1 MSQFTSSDIIYRDAL
16 KNRYAVGAFLVTSV
30 EIMQGLIN
38 ASRKEKVPFVVSISE
53 IFFSE
58 IGDLEA
64 FILYLKYSIRDLNVP
79 VALHLDHGIEPT
91 NFEDILKLLSFGFT
105 SVMFDGSD
113 LPLDKNIEETKKA
126 VEIFH
131 AAGVTVEGALGKVPY
146 GEIGELKS
154 KSTIDHSLKEKIDLQ
169 QFYTDPKQAE
179 QFVKHTGVDAL
190 AISVGTVHGLHKED
204 INLEIEPERIEEIR
218 KRTNA
223 FLVTHGGSG
232 TSPQDIKRMISAG
245 IVKINIA
252 SDIYSAISRNYQ
264 EKLSTSEQKL
274 VYKFGT
280 IKVVEETIRR
290 YMRIFSNGTVR
301 QNSHRNRCWQRHWTC
316 NCS

>member
-1 MSQFTSSDIIYRDAL
+1 MSKFVASHMIYRDAL
-16 KNRYAVGAFLVTSV
+16 KNKYAVGGFSVTST

-38 ASRKEKVPFVVSISE
+38 ASRKETMPFLVSISE
-53 IFFSE
+53 LFASE

-64 FILYLKYSIRDLNVP
+64 FIFYLKYSIRDLHTP
-79 VALHLDHGIEPT
+79 ISLHLDHGIEPGKLQ
-91 NFEDILKLLSFGFT
+91 DVLKMLGLGFT

-113 LPLDKNIEETKKA
+113 LPLDENIDETRKA
-126 VEIFH
+126 VEISH

-154 KSTIDHSLKEKIDLQ
+154 QDIDDYSLKEKTDPTK
-169 QFYTDPKQAE
+169 FYTDPGEAE
-179 QFVKHTGVDAL
+179 HFVNRTGVDAL
-190 AISVGTVHGLHKED
+190 AISVGTVHGLHRENIKVEID
-204 INLEIEPERIEEIR
+204 IDRIKEIR

-232 TSPQDIKRMISAG
+232 TSPDNIRRMIGAG

-252 SDIYSAISRNYQ
+252 SDIYATISRNYR
-264 EKLSTSEQKL
+264 EKLLTNRQKL

-280 IKVVEETIRR
+280 IRVVEETVRK
-290 YMRIFSNGTVR
+290 YMGIF
-301 QNSHRNRCWQRHWTC
+301 RNDHSSSAT
-316 NCS
+316 S